1 MDKAHHV
8 GMADMVVVSA
18 PEMLITLGLG
28 SCIGLVLYDQTAK
41 VAGMAHI
48 MLPDSRGASPKALEK
63 PGKFADTAVPTLL
76 DAVCA
81 KGAMRTR
88 LKAKFAGGSQMF
100 ALPGAET
107 DFLAVG
113 SRNSKETADLLKKLG
128 ISVVNSDVGGNKG
141 RTVEFSTVTWM
152 LTVKILGKGKIE
164 I

>member
-1 MDKAHHV
+1 MVKAHHV
-8 GMADMVVVSA
+8 GMADIIVVTS

-48 MLPDSRGASPKALEK
+48 MLPDSRGASAKALEK
-63 PGKFADTAVPTLL
+63 PGKFADTAVPTLIEM
-76 DAVCA
+76 VCA
-81 KGAMRTR
+81 RGAVRSR

-113 SRNSKETADLLKKLG
+113 ARNAKETADLLKKAG
-128 ISVVNSDVGGNKG
+128 IQVVNSDVGGNKG
-141 RTVEFSTVTWM
+141 RTVEFSTVDWM
-152 LTVKILGKGKIE
+152 LAVKILGKGKIE